1 MKFLIT
7 LLLCGGMLMAGAQE
21 DMIQKQ
27 LDEFASAV
35 IKKDKAALGKMLADD
50 LVYSHSNGLNETK
63 AQAIAAFEAAKYEK
77 FDYKPQNIRIYGNTA
92 VVKGDIDILNTASA
106 PTPTQLNVLQIWV
119 KKGSQWQMVARQ
131 ATRRTPP
138 PAK

>member
-21 DMIQKQ
+21 DMIKKQ
-27 LDEFASAV
+27 LDDFATAV
-35 IKKDKAALGKMLADD
+35 IKKDKAALSKMLADD
-50 LVYSHSNGLNETK
+50 VVYSHSNGLHETK
-63 AQAIAAFEAAKYEK
+63 AQAIAAFEVAKYEK
-77 FDYKPQNIRIYGNTA
+77 FDYKPQLIRIYGNTA
-92 VVKGDIDILNTASA
+92 VVKGDIDILNAASS

-119 KKGSQWQMVARQ
+119 KNGSQWQLVARQ